1 MKNKIFNYDFLIV
14 GAGLIGS
21 LTALA
26 LQQKKLKVLLID
38 KKISP
43 SKDQRTLAVNANSK
57 DFLTQLGIWNYIK
70 TKPQLINK
78 IIIKDYK
85 NSDPL
90 IFNNEKEPMGSVI
103 NNSELLNLVRERLK
117 KLKILEADIN
127 INLEKLIPNQTLSFH
142 DKKYSFK
149 KIIISIGK
157 NITSEIE
164 QKSIIFDNGDYSHVG
179 FFKHNKSHDNI
190 AYEIFNKN
198 GPLAVLPSPS
208 VNNKRSTFIYS
219 SNENTTYS
227 KIKSM
232 INKNFF
238 HSHGKIF
245 FDKNIY
251 KFPVTPHLT
260 RYNKN
265 YLYVGDSL
273 KSIHPVAGQG
283 WNLGVK
289 DIQLLTRLIDQYPL
303 ESDTLNSVYYSRRIV
318 ETSVYFCFTTL
329 INYLYEN
336 QSSLNDNLIK
346 LGYKSLKNISFFRNL
361 FIKQAM
367 GRLNLVG

>member
-70 TKPQLINK
+70 TKPQLIKK

-164 QKSIIFDNGDYSHVG
+164 QQKIIFDNGDYSYVG
-179 FFKHNKSHDNI
+179 FFKHKKNHDNV
-190 AYEIFNKN
+190 AYEIFNEN

-208 VNNKRSTFIYS
+208 INNKRSTFIYT
-219 SNENTTYS
+219 SNERTTYS

-232 INKNFF
+232 INKNFS
-238 HSHGKIF
+238 HSHGKTF
-245 FDKNIY
+245 FDKKIY
-251 KFPVTPHLT
+251 KFQVTPHLT
-260 RYNKN
+260 KYNKN

-289 DIQLLTRLIDQYPL
+289 DIQLLTSLIDQYPI
-303 ESDTLNSVYYSRRIV
+303 ESDTLNLVYYSRRMV
-318 ETSVYFCFTTL
+318 EASVYFCFTTL

-336 QSSLNDNLIK
+336 QSTLNENLIK
-346 LGYKSLKNISFFRNL
+346 LGYKSLKNFSLFRNL